1 MARVF
6 IIEPPSVNVEKAER
20 FGEIIILIN
29 DQPRVSALDSD
40 YYAGLVIEALEGHD
54 YSPKEDYLCLVGSM
68 SSIAVSVAA
77 MITRWKHIKCLV
89 FNGSRSD
96 YVLRTLGK
104 WRYQDK
110 WKNEE
115 ENDRPQHPEND

>member
-6 IIEPPSVNVEKAER
+6 IIEPPSVNVSQAEK
-20 FGEIIILIN
+20 FGDIIILIK

-40 YYAGLVIEALEGHD
+40 YYAGLVIEALEQHD
-54 YSPKEDYLCLVGSM
+54 YKPKEDYFCLVGAM

-77 MITRWKHIKCLV
+77 MVTRWKHIRCLV
-89 FNGSRSD
+89 FNGSRND

-104 WRYQDK
+104 WKYQSK
-110 WKNEE
+110 WENDSNEE
-115 ENDRPQHPEND
+115 ED